1 MTDRE
6 RLLEIAL
13 LALMEQMGYDR
24 LTVWPEAYIMYEGEE
39 LTVNTGQEEGAL
51 ILQKGVQIH

>member
-13 LALMEQMGYDR
+13 LALMEQMGYDW
-24 LTVWPEAYIMYEGEE
+24 LTVWPEAYIMYKGEE
-39 LTVNTGQEEGAL
+39 LTVSTGQEEGAL
-51 ILQKGVQIH
+51 ILKKGVRIY